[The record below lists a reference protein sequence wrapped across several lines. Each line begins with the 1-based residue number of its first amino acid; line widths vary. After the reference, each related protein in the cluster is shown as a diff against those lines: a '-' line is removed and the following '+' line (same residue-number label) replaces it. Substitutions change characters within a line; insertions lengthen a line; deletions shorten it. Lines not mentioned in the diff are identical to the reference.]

1 MKPFHLKV
9 RNINSMY
16 IETKRSPFIRMK
28 IYHLYRR
35 QHLNLTIHE
44 AWKFFSSPYNLNDIT
59 PDFFH
64 VKITSEVPE
73 KIYAGL
79 MISYRMKAVLGIP
92 MDWLSEISHCDE
104 PKRFVYE
111 QRIGPFKFWSHEVC
125 LTEEQN
131 GVVLE
136 DIMFYAMPMGWL
148 GQFINSVLIASKLE
162 HIFDN
167 RRNYL
172 HSTWGDLFE
181 GRARIE
187 Q

>member
-1 MKPFHLKV
+1 M
-9 RNINSMY
+9 
-16 IETKRSPFIRMK
+16 FILFRMK
-28 IYHLYRR
+28 IYQLYRQ
-35 QHLNLTIHE
+35 QHLNLTTRE
-44 AWKFFSSPYNLNDIT
+44 AWNFFSSPYNLNDIT
-59 PDFFH
+59 PEFFH
-64 VKITSEVPE
+64 VTITSRVPE
-73 KIYAGL
+73 NIYAGL
-79 MISYRMKAVLGIP
+79 MISYRMKAVFGIP
-92 MDWLSEISHCDE
+92 MNWLSEVIHCDE

-131 GVVLE
+131 GLVLE

-172 HSTWGDLFE
+172 HRTWGD
-181 GRARIE
+181 
-187 Q
+187 